1 MNGDNSGDKWSLTK
15 EKILLFFGLSLVTAT
30 WIATEVF
37 SKPLHLEYLIAGLAC
52 CGVAIAQW
60 GDKGGRG

>member
-1 MNGDNSGDKWSLTK
+1 MVENNGDKRWRLTK

-30 WIATEVF
+30 WVATELF
-37 SKPLHLEYLIAGLAC
+37 GKPLHLEYLIAGLAF

-60 GDKGGRG
+60 GVKG

>member
-1 MNGDNSGDKWSLTK
+1 MTGKDGDNQWRLTK

-30 WIATEVF
+30 WVATEVF
-37 SKPLHLEYLIAGLAC
+37 GKPLHLEYLIAGLAC

-60 GDKGGRG
+60 GDKGGKG